1 MLEIIDLHVSYG
13 AIKAVQGISLKV
25 PEGKI
30 IALIGTN
37 GAGKSTTLRTIC
49 GLLKPESGRILLEG
63 QDITGLPTK
72 DIVRR
77 GISMVPEGRHVFPDL
92 TVYENLM
99 LGAYTRTGR
108 KEIEEELEEVY
119 RLFPRLKERSQQL
132 AGTLSGGEQQML
144 ALGRALMADPK
155 VLLMDEPSLGL
166 APVLVQEIFSLIR
179 RIHERGKTLLLIE
192 QNARAALTL
201 AHYAYVL
208 ETGRIVMEG
217 TGADLLKNDEVR
229 RIYLGE
235 GEVAG

>member
-99 LGAYTRTGR
+99 LGAYIRTGR

-166 APVLVQEIFSLIR
+166 APVLVQEIFSLIK